1 MNSEAVVETGKRI
14 SKSNG
19 FPLLPFFLS
28 LRPRQWTKNVVV
40 FAGAFGAGQL
50 FHVVSFA
57 RASLGFLI
65 FCGLAGVVYIIND
78 LVDREHDR
86 LHPRKRYRPIAS
98 GALPQLWAWCGAAV
112 LLIACLLG
120 SMALGLSF
128 FGLSIAYVVLMLSYS
143 YILKREIFL
152 DVLTISAGFVI
163 RAAAGAALVKAT
175 ISPWL
180 LVCAALLALF
190 LGFSK
195 RRHELLLLGDQAPI
209 YRAVLQSYT
218 PELLDELIAVVTSS
232 TLVTYSLYTFFGENV
247 PRNHTMMLTIPFVL
261 YAVFRYM
268 LLIHRPDGGGNP
280 DELLLQD
287 RPLLIAII
295 LWAVTAISV
304 LYFAPGA

>member
-1 MNSEAVVETGKRI
+1 MATTEEI
-14 SKSNG
+14 SKKSNSL
-19 FPLLPFFLS
+19 PLLPFFLS
-28 LRPRQWTKNVVV
+28 LRPRQWTKNAVV

-50 FHVVSFA
+50 FHVVSFM

-65 FCGLAGVVYIIND
+65 FCGLAGVIYIIND
-78 LVDREHDR
+78 LTDRERDR

-98 GALPQLWAWCGAAV
+98 GALPPLWALCGAIA
-112 LLIACLLG
+112 LLIACLSG
-120 SMALGLSF
+120 GIVLSLPF
-128 FGLSIAYVVLMLSYS
+128 FGLSVTYVILMLSYS
-143 YILKREIFL
+143 YFLKQEVFL
-152 DVLTISAGFVI
+152 DVLAISAGFVI
-163 RAAAGAALVKAT
+163 RAAAGAAVVKAT

-209 YRAVLQSYT
+209 YRTVLQLYT

-232 TLVTYSLYTFFGENV
+232 TLVAYSLYTFFGENV
-247 PRNHTMMLTIPFVL
+247 PQNHTMMLTIPFVL
-261 YAVFRYM
+261 YAIFRYM

-295 LWAVTAISV
+295 LWAITAISV